1 MLRMTFAL
9 RLALI
14 LAALAALAIIAGEMP
29 WGPT

>member
-1 MLRMTFAL
+1 MLRSTLSL

-14 LAALAALAIIAGEMP
+14 LAALAALAIVAGEMP

>member
-1 MLRMTFAL
+1 MLRSALTL

-29 WGPT
+29 WGPA